1 MPPCCRSAVRPQ
13 VQPLAWRGMTAAL
26 ASVLVSVL
34 AVAPAGRSQDLVGCQ
49 LTDDGQLQC
58 VPGVSA
64 DPQSQIRAMRQE
76 ISTDLQL
83 EGAVQQQINGL
94 QQLVLTGQAVEGQ
107 LLSATLVANSL
118 APLPPTAF
126 HWYRLRPGSTGWV
139 LISGASGPT
148 YGLQPADVQARVM
161 VVVAV
166 PTQGGGSQ
174 RQASPALGP
183 VRPTQP

>member
-1 MPPCCRSAVRPQ
+1 MPSLRSRVAR
-13 VQPLAWRGMTAAL
+13 RGGQG
-26 ASVLVSVL
+26 VL
-34 AVAPAGRSQDLVGCQ
+34 AVALLSALAMPLAGRSQDLVGCQ

-94 QQLVLTGQAVEGQ
+94 QQLVLAGQAAEGQ
-107 LLSATLVANSL
+107 LLTATVNADAL
-118 APLPPTAF
+118 AGLPPSAF
-126 HWYRLRPGSTGWV
+126 HWYRLTPGSSRWV
-139 LISGASGPT
+139 LITTASGPANGPT
-148 YGLQPADVQARVM
+148 YLLQPVDVQAKVM

-166 PTQGGGSQ
+166 PTPSGGSQ
-174 RQASPALGP
+174 RQPSKAVGP
-183 VRPTQP
+183 VQPAQP

>member
-1 MPPCCRSAVRPQ
+1 MSSLRSRVAHR
-13 VQPLAWRGMTAAL
+13 A
-26 ASVLVSVL
+26 L
-34 AVAPAGRSQDLVGCQ
+34 AVALLSGLALPMAGRSQDLVGCQ

-94 QQLVLTGQAVEGQ
+94 QQLVLAGQAAEGK
-107 LLSATLVANSL
+107 LLTATLSADAL
-118 APLPPTAF
+118 AGLPPQAF
-126 HWYRLRPGSTGWV
+126 HWYRLTPGSGRWV

-148 YGLQPADVQARVM
+148 YVLQPADVQARVM

-166 PTQGGGSQ
+166 PTEGGGSQ
-174 RQASPALGP
+174 RQPSKPVGPIQPA
-183 VRPTQP
+183 QP

>member
-1 MPPCCRSAVRPQ
+1 MPLLRSRLSRRVGRC
-13 VQPLAWRGMTAAL
+13 VLLAGLAAGLGLPTAGHA
-26 ASVLVSVL
+26 
-34 AVAPAGRSQDLVGCQ
+34 QDLVGCQ

-94 QQLVLTGQAVEGQ
+94 QQLVLAGQAAEGQ
-107 LLSATLVANSL
+107 LLRATVTADAVAG
-118 APLPPTAF
+118 LPPSAF
-126 HWYRLRPGSTGWV
+126 HWYRLTPGSTRWV

-148 YGLQPADVQARVM
+148 YVLQPADVTARVM
-161 VVVAV
+161 VVVAL
-166 PTQGGGSQ
+166 PNPNGGSA
-174 RQASPALGP
+174 RQPSKAVGP
-183 VRPTQP
+183 VQPAQP